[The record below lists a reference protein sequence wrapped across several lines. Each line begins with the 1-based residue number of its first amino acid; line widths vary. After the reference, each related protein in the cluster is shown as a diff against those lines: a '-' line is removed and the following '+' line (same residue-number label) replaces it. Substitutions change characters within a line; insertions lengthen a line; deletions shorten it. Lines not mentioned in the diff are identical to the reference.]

1 MRLFL
6 EKREEVL
13 GDRLCH
19 CVDHPLW
26 HTAHD
31 VKTVDEEDL
40 RDFSLELAI
49 ESRFKDETYDYELGS
64 DPLDCLWHLFLVRGQ
79 ALDEKSEHAGLR
91 KVSSHVFFKVE
102 VTIGN
107 CGWRPERVVDSPV
120 ALARSLI
127 QHSEVVHIS
136 VPSLAPVI
144 VNGGVDDSAYR
155 RSHSDSHLLHDEIQ
169 AVQGRTPLF
178 EEGFVLLKSP
188 GVLIPLFVHV
198 YEALEVST
206 LRLDYFHWQLLL
218 LI

>member
-6 EKREEVL
+6 KQREEVL
-13 GDRLCH
+13 WDRLCH
-19 CVDHPLW
+19 SVDHPLRY
-26 HTAHD
+26 TAHD
-31 VKTVDEEDL
+31 VETVDKEDL

-107 CGWRPERVVDSPV
+107 CGWRPERVVDSAV

-136 VPSLAPVI
+136 VPPLAPFI
-144 VNGGVDDSAYR
+144 VNGGVNDSAY
-155 RSHSDSHLLHDEIQ
+155 
-169 AVQGRTPLF
+169 
-178 EEGFVLLKSP
+178 
-188 GVLIPLFVHV
+188 
-198 YEALEVST
+198 
-206 LRLDYFHWQLLL
+206 
-218 LI
+218 